1 MSIDEVIMRRNEL
14 NHALNIALATMEK
27 KDTIQELKK
36 EILENQKTCPHIS
49 SKYNWA
55 IVNGICPYCGKK
67 IYNKE
72 CSE

>member
-36 EILENQKTCPHIS
+36 EIL
-49 SKYNWA
+49 
-55 IVNGICPYCGKK
+55 
-67 IYNKE
+67 
-72 CSE
+72 